1 MEPTTLETPRL
12 HLHQFAEADI
22 DTITAVCQDDQIQRM
37 TSIPVPYTRAHAE
50 GFVREIVPQGWI
62 TETLLNFGVFR
73 KDTGALV
80 ASVGI
85 HGHRFRTDGNAEIGY
100 WTAPEQR
107 RQGFTAEAV
116 AAVCDWAFTELS
128 VVRMEWRA
136 VAGNVGSRA
145 VAEKVGFRF
154 EGTLRGGT
162 LHRGKRSDTWIG
174 ALLSTDHSRLD
185 RSWTDRSRTDRV
197 SMDHATRP
205 GRGA

>member
-1 MEPTTLETPRL
+1 M
-12 HLHQFAEADI
+12 
-22 DTITAVCQDDQIQRM
+22 
-37 TSIPVPYTRAHAE
+37 
-50 GFVREIVPQGWI
+50 
-62 TETLLNFGVFR
+62 NFGVFR

-85 HGHRFRTDGNAEIGY
+85 HGRQFRTDGNAEIGY

-116 AAVCDWAFTELS
+116 AAVCDWAFAELG

-162 LHRGKRSDTWIG
+162 VHHGKRSDTWIG
-174 ALLSTDHSRLD
+174 GLLSRD
-185 RSWTDRSRTDRV
+185 RAGREHPGGDRV
-197 SMDHATRP
+197 STDHATRP
-205 GRGA
+205 ERGA

>member
-12 HLHQFAEADI
+12 HLRQFTEADI
-22 DTITAVCQDDQIQRM
+22 DTITEVCQDVQLQRM
-37 TSIPVPYTRAHAE
+37 TSVPVPYTRAHAE
-50 GFVREIVPQGWI
+50 GFVREIIPQGWI

-73 KDTGALV
+73 KDTDALV

-116 AAVCDWAFTELS
+116 AVVCDWAFTELD

-154 EGTLRGGT
+154 EGTLRGAT
-162 LHRGKRSDTWIG
+162 VHRGRRRDAWIG
-174 ALLSTDHSRLD
+174 GLLSTDRVAADRL
-185 RSWTDRSRTDRV
+185 ST
-197 SMDHATRP
+197 DHARRP